1 MNNCVYNWAGD
12 RKKVKFMTV
21 DAVKS
26 VTTHEVINSNET
38 GNLYGEDVEDLR
50 KGYLE
55 VNGEMAGLVGR
66 LAKL

>member
-1 MNNCVYNWAGD
+1 MKELIRLLRSVSNNVNQIARRC
-12 RKKVKFMTV
+12 
-21 DAVKS
+21 
-26 VTTHEVINSNET
+26 NES
-38 GNLYGEDVEDLR
+38 GNLCGEDVEDLR